1 MPFPVKQAF
10 VGTVSLPWSTLFTFC
25 QFMKYAVY
33 IWPEKNCFDPQ
44 MSKDEQNF
52 QTRNFWHKKNKLGH
66 CEKIYQKGSLSPRSS
81 NVHDSRMDP
90 FPWRGSVNDQNLGQS
105 QNCSEW
111 SNSQIRKHAHFK
123 KSEEKTVIL
132 VGRRK
137 IFCSRGDFLLNVHYL
152 LSRNFGNLW
161 VYN

>member
-52 QTRNFWHKKNKLGH
+52 QTRNFWHKKINLATVKKYIKKDLCLLGPAMFMTQGWILFL
-66 CEKIYQKGSLSPRSS
+66 EGGLSMIKTWVKVKIA
-81 NVHDSRMDP
+81 
-90 FPWRGSVNDQNLGQS
+90 VNGA
-105 QNCSEW
+105 
-111 SNSQIRKHAHFK
+111 IVR
-123 KSEEKTVIL
+123 
-132 VGRRK
+132 
-137 IFCSRGDFLLNVHYL
+137 
-152 LSRNFGNLW
+152 
-161 VYN
+161 